1 MNRAMIGYVKLG
13 DDSVKVKQVSC
24 GFEHT
29 VCVMENGDLFSWGDN
44 KYGQLG
50 HGDQDGYPLPKKI
63 ECKFKAEKVICGAG
77 YSIVQATNGKLY
89 AFGDNRMG

>member
-1 MNRAMIGYVKLG
+1 VKKESLRNYSPTNIMNRAMIGYVKLG

-44 KYGQLG
+44 KYG
-50 HGDQDGYPLPKKI
+50 
-63 ECKFKAEKVICGAG
+63 
-77 YSIVQATNGKLY
+77 
-89 AFGDNRMG
+89 